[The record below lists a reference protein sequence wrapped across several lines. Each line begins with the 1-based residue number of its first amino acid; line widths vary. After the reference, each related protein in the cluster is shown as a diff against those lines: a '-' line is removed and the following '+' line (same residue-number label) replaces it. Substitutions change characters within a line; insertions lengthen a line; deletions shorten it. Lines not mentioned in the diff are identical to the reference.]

1 MKLDDAIH
9 RHPFPHSRHHGKAHE
24 EQGGEGTAETEAGR
38 HGAACH
44 GPHGAAEQR
53 GQSHGSEEKGQA
65 AGEADHRHDKQDQ
78 QHRRDDLFEKH
89 GGSTVSFGEKE
100 GLKANPEIKNRQARD
115 PRPVDPAL
123 QSARKSEHDKRY
135 ERYEAQSVPNCVFGQ
150 DRVTLSPE
158 VQMVPAVTRK
168 SEAVGAKKSNRRSLQ
183 PGLNGLAKKANPAT
197 PPAFAEFLS
206 ALVKNYS

>member
-38 HGAACH
+38 HGAAV
-44 GPHGAAEQR
+44 HGAQGGSEHPR
-53 GQSHGSEEKGQA
+53 HGSEDKSHEVGQA
-65 AGEADHRHDKQDQ
+65 EHRHDKEDQ
-78 QHRRDDLFEKH
+78 QHRRDDVFDRH
-89 GGSTVSFGEKE
+89 GGTVSLGEKE
-100 GLKANPEIKNRQARD
+100 GLKTNPELKNRQAKD
-115 PRPVDPAL
+115 PRPVDPAHQL
-123 QSARKSEHDKRY
+123 ARKSEHDKRE
-135 ERYEAQSVPNCVFGQ
+135 ERYDALSVPNCVFGQ

-168 SEAVGAKKSNRRSLQ
+168 SEAVGAKRSNRRSLQ